1 MKRPIHLSILVIAAQ
16 YSVSLSA
23 EPSLPPIPIWPGGA
37 PQETGKIPPEGA
49 QPPKPNDTT
58 IRVENVSQPTLSV
71 FLPPEET
78 HNGTAVVI
86 CPGGAYN
93 ILAWNKEGT
102 EVAEWL
108 NTLGVTGIVLKY
120 RVPLRTG
127 RAKHAAP
134 LEDVQRA
141 LSVVRQRAAE
151 WKLDARRVGLLGFS
165 AGGHLAAVASTNHAR
180 RVYDAV
186 DDVDKQSCR
195 PDFTLL
201 IYPAYLVDAENRLAE
216 ELPVAAD
223 TPPTFIAMTADDGVR
238 VEGAL
243 FYYLALK
250 QAKVPA
256 EMHLYPVGG
265 HGYGLRPSKNLVST
279 WPARAADW
287 LKQSGY
293 LNE

>member
-1 MKRPIHLSILVIAAQ
+1 MSWSVRLSILIAATCCPA
-16 YSVSLSA
+16 LFAA
-23 EPSLPPIPIWPGGA
+23 EPSLPPMAIWPSGA
-37 PQETGKIPPEGA
+37 PQETGKIPPEGT
-49 QPPKPNDTT
+49 QPLKPNDTT
-58 IRVENVSQPTLSV
+58 IRIEHVSQPTLSV
-71 FLPPEET
+71 FLPPEEKR
-78 HNGTAVVI
+78 NGTAVVI

-120 RVPLRTG
+120 RVPLRPD

-134 LEDVQRA
+134 LEDVQRS
-141 LSVVRQRAAE
+141 LGLVRQRAAE
-151 WKLDARRVGLLGFS
+151 WKLDAKRIGLLGFS
-165 AGGHLAAVASTNHAR
+165 AGGHLAAVASTNHAQR
-180 RVYDAV
+180 TYDAV
-186 DDVDKQSCR
+186 DDADKLSCR

-201 IYPAYLVDAENRLAE
+201 IYPAYLVDAENRLAK
-216 ELPVAAD
+216 ELPVTSD
-223 TPPTFIAMTADDGVR
+223 TPPTFIAMTADDSVR

-250 QAKVPA
+250 AAKVPA

-279 WPARAADW
+279 WPSRAADW
-287 LKQSGY
+287 LKQSRY
-293 LNE
+293 LER